1 VHHCSVSVSLNLRR
15 ETLQRIAPQHI
26 QDSAARRLPVA
37 EALRALEELQGVFV
51 RPEIHEPEA
60 QARQALDIDW
70 HVYKVI
76 LAFKSKRIEDIE

>member
-1 VHHCSVSVSLNLRR
+1 MHHCSVSVSLDLRR

-37 EALRALEELQGVFV
+37 EALRALEELQSVFV
-51 RPEIHEPEA
+51 RPKIHEPEA
-60 QARQALDIDW
+60 QAREALDVHW
-70 HVYKVI
+70 HVHKVV